1 MSAVNHGEFG
11 AARQRM
17 LSSMISVVPLD
28 NEELPP
34 AQLTL
39 MVACNSAVCRE
50 QLALHLRTAGYFV
63 VTSSDSEEALAT
75 LASLNFDA
83 VLLDLTMPHRGGYE
97 TLLAMRRRAALR
109 EVPVLILSASDEV
122 AQIVRCFEAG
132 AEDYLP
138 KPINPVVLLARLG
151 GCLQRKRAL
160 DRARVQ
166 TVALQAERARADRLL
181 LSILPQHVVDRLKAG
196 ELGISDA
203 FANATV
209 LFADLTDFTKMSAGL
224 TPQQLIEVMNLVFSR
239 FDELAA
245 KFGVEK
251 IKTIGDCYMA
261 AGGVPN
267 QGPNDAA
274 DVLELAQAMLN
285 ATEDL
290 RDETGQPLHLRIGVH
305 SGPVVA
311 GIVGTT
317 KFAYDLWGDTV
328 NVASRL
334 ETQGVIDRVHVSK
347 QTFARV
353 GGRFR
358 FEPRGPI
365 ELKGKGW
372 VETFLLL
379 P

>member
-1 MSAVNHGEFG
+1 M
-11 AARQRM
+11 
-17 LSSMISVVPLD
+17 
-28 NEELPP
+28 
-34 AQLTL
+34 
-39 MVACNSAVCRE
+39 
-50 QLALHLRTAGYFV
+50 
-63 VTSSDSEEALAT
+63 
-75 LASLNFDA
+75 
-83 VLLDLTMPHRGGYE
+83 
-97 TLLAMRRRAALR
+97 
-109 EVPVLILSASDEV
+109 
-122 AQIVRCFEAG
+122 
-132 AEDYLP
+132 P

-267 QGPNDAA
+267 QSPTDAA

-334 ETQGVIDRVHVSK
+334 ETQGVVDRIHVSE
-347 QTFARV
+347 QTIARV